1 MAGMY
6 GEIDSRDDFY
16 RLIDEARAITGRFLK
31 AQPRNWTIESID
43 TQLDAMKRWTAGGRV
58 PTQDERK
65 SIKIGLLAVRELD
78 AEQQDDSGELARKLY
93 ALNNYFDDWPDDAD
107 AASATDDDYW
117 KRFGL

>member
-1 MAGMY
+1 MPCRARRTPTTRRNRCPAPPSRGAGEATMAGVY
-6 GEIDSRDDFY
+6 GEINSRDDFF
-16 RLIDEARAITGRFLK
+16 RLIDEARAITGGMLK

-78 AEQQDDSGELARKLY
+78 
-93 ALNNYFDDWPDDAD
+93 
-107 AASATDDDYW
+107 
-117 KRFGL
+117 